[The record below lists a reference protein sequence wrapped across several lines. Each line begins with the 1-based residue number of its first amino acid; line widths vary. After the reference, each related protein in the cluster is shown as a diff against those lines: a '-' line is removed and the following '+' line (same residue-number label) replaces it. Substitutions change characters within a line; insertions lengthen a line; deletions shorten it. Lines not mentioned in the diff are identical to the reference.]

1 MRAQY
6 PYQPAYGYPGPPQP
20 PRKGRTGLI
29 IGIVAAVAVVVL
41 GGAAATVV
49 IERNRLQPAAGAGPS
64 GSAQKD
70 TPAVS
75 PEEYQSALDA
85 ADQELAPLYA
95 AMVGSKHPD
104 ELQTTAFALARGIE
118 ARSTAL
124 YAIKPPTAVAAAH
137 QHLIEALGTF
147 GAAVSSIGG
156 ANIGAICAGASALSF
171 VSRSTGADKLR
182 SAIAELATADSA
194 RAYKV
199 GAFVPPVTPDQNRTL
214 SNGATIKPSK
224 SSASGRFVIKNQTT
238 FDIVAS
244 VATAGSK
251 TALAMFYVQAG
262 KDATYVGIPGG
273 SYDLF
278 LMHGQ
283 DWDSDNTTFT
293 RQCEFHQVPKTFDFT
308 SSSTSYSVWTVT
320 LPEGGL
326 DWRTLSSD
334 FPK

>member
-1 MRAQY
+1 MTGAQPPAAGDDAAPTSSSGSTPTPDASALPQPGWTPPGPQTPASAPPGWPPSPAYVEQPPTVAPFPPGYFPPPGSAPPDSTLSMPPQY
-6 PYQPAYGYPGPPQP
+6 PYQPAYAYPNPPQP

-29 IGIVAAVAVVVL
+29 IGIVAAVVVVVL

-49 IERNRLQPAAGAGPS
+49 IERNRLQPASGAGPS

-104 ELQTTAFALARGIE
+104 ELQTTAFALARAIE

-156 ANIGAICAGASALSF
+156 AN
-171 VSRSTGADKLR
+171 
-182 SAIAELATADSA
+182 
-194 RAYKV
+194 
-199 GAFVPPVTPDQNRTL
+199 
-214 SNGATIKPSK
+214 
-224 SSASGRFVIKNQTT
+224 
-238 FDIVAS
+238 
-244 VATAGSK
+244 
-251 TALAMFYVQAG
+251 
-262 KDATYVGIPGG
+262 
-273 SYDLF
+273 
-278 LMHGQ
+278 
-283 DWDSDNTTFT
+283 
-293 RQCEFHQVPKTFDFT
+293 
-308 SSSTSYSVWTVT
+308 
-320 LPEGGL
+320 
-326 DWRTLSSD
+326 
-334 FPK
+334 